1 MHQGG
6 LRQCE
11 IFEIL
16 RIEISLE
23 RACLE
28 LSVVV
33 GQSYQDSKRS
43 NIVNCISIKSQLKVM
58 NEYLPGLG
66 YESGLY
72 DPFLIVS
79 LFIHF

>member
-1 MHQGG
+1 MHQGS

-33 GQSYQDSKRS
+33 CQSYQDGK
-43 NIVNCISIKSQLKVM
+43 KMKHSQQHQYQVTT
-58 NEYLPGLG
+58 EGD
-66 YESGLY
+66 E
-72 DPFLIVS
+72 
-79 LFIHF
+79 